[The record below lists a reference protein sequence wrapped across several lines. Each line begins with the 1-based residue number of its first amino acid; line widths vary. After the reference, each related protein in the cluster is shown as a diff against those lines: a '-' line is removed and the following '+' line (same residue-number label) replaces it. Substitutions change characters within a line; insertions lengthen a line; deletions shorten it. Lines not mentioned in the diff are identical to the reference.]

1 MILKDVEMRFT
12 EDPPFTLNSRDG
24 MLNFDGRVLTVTDM
38 LANRLFWLSGTGTLM
53 GLLLTV
59 LFIGIP
65 IVGAG
70 LTGIVI
76 SRLIRKTNL
85 GRHQEHFDLS
95 SIRTVT
101 LHEPKRWPFGR
112 LIINVIEANG
122 PMQHEFIFPWHRT
135 QAAVKLKREI
145 DGALPDSVYQDPAQ
159 TDV

>member
-70 LTGIVI
+70 LTGIVF
-76 SRLIRKTNL
+76 
-85 GRHQEHFDLS
+85 HD
-95 SIRTVT
+95 
-101 LHEPKRWPFGR
+101 
-112 LIINVIEANG
+112 
-122 PMQHEFIFPWHRT
+122 
-135 QAAVKLKREI
+135 
-145 DGALPDSVYQDPAQ
+145 
-159 TDV
+159 